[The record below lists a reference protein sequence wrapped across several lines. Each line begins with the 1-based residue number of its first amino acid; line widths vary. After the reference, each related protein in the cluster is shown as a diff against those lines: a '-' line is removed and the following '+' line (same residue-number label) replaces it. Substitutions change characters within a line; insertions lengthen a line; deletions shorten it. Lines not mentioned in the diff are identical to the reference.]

1 MTRLHSGNTAT
12 ARPSSA
18 LHVALAM
25 GVLLSSASAAFC
37 DGGLFTRMYGDRRAQ
52 GVGDTLHLIIAET
65 ASASLGANE
74 SHERDTKTDI
84 GPGTGYLDF
93 LKALGFSA
101 SSSSSAAGASS
112 RNNKMSARMTVRIVE
127 LTDAGNFVVEGDRSV
142 IVNKDNESIKIRGE
156 VRPKDI
162 NPDNSVYSYDLAN
175 VQIQYIGTDPQKPG
189 RKAGIITQVLNFLF

>member
-1 MTRLHSGNTAT
+1 MTRSPAANTAT
-12 ARPSSA
+12 RPSPA
-18 LHVALAM
+18 CHLALATALM
-25 GVLLSSASAAFC
+25 LSAASAALC
-37 DGGLFTRMYGDRRAQ
+37 DDGLFIRMYGDRRAQ

-74 SHERDTKTDI
+74 SHERDTKTEI

-142 IVNKDNESIKIRGE
+142 IVNSDNESIKIRGGGPAQRHQPGQLG
-156 VRPKDI
+156 V
-162 NPDNSVYSYDLAN
+162 LARSGECADP
-175 VQIQYIGTDPQKPG
+175 VHRDDPQKPG
-189 RKAGIITQVLNFLF
+189 RKSGSSRR